1 MAPGGDGLCPQG
13 STPEPGRAG
22 PCPRRGGHRWQV
34 TGFREPAP
42 GPACCGMCPDQSGRS
57 GPPPALLRTWLP
69 APRWALPAPLSRGT
83 DCGDPGRALRM
94 SDGILSKAATMEI
107 PISSN
112 GDTSSLPEDDGLEQ
126 DLQQV
131 MVSGPNLNETS
142 IVSGGYG
149 GTAEGII
156 PTGTIKG
163 PGLHPPTPGP
173 PPGGEEVV
181 RGIAVEKFDI
191 VKKWGINTYK
201 VRVRGHQR
209 AFLLPSHKELLSE
222 WFRGLTGALGP
233 RVPLLQCTKQLLS
246 ERFGRGSRTVDLEL
260 ETQIE
265 LLRETKR
272 KYESVLH
279 LARALTAHLYS
290 LVQTQH
296 ALGDAFADLSQ
307 KSPELQEEFGYNA
320 ETQKLLCKNGE
331 TLLGAVNFFVSS
343 INTLVNKT
351 MEDTLMTVKQY
362 ETARLEY
369 DAYRT
374 DLEELSM
381 GPRDAGAV
389 SRLDAA
395 QSQFQS
401 HKDKYEK
408 LRADVA
414 IKLKFL
420 EENKIKVMHKQLL
433 LFHNAISAYFAGNQQ
448 QLEQTL
454 KQFNIKL
461 KTPGAEKPSWLE
473 EQ

>member
-1 MAPGGDGLCPQG
+1 
-13 STPEPGRAG
+13 
-22 PCPRRGGHRWQV
+22 
-34 TGFREPAP
+34 
-42 GPACCGMCPDQSGRS
+42 
-57 GPPPALLRTWLP
+57 
-69 APRWALPAPLSRGT
+69 
-83 DCGDPGRALRM
+83 M
-94 SDGILSKAATMEI
+94 SDGGLMSKAAATMEI
-107 PISSN
+107 PIHGN
-112 GDTSSLPEDDGLEQ
+112 GDSRRLPEDDGLEQ

-156 PTGTIKG
+156 PTSTIKG
-163 PGLHPPTPGP
+163 TLVPSHPPRGLLISPSPSAASRIASQAAAVSGSSLHQQHPNPAMT
-173 PPGGEEVV
+173 GEEAT

-201 VRVRGHQR
+201 
-209 AFLLPSHKELLSE
+209 
-222 WFRGLTGALGP
+222 
-233 RVPLLQCTKQLLS
+233 CTKQLLS

-265 LLRETKR
+265 LLRDTKR
-272 KYESVLH
+272 KYECVLG
-279 LARALTAHLYS
+279 LARALTNHFYS

-296 ALGDAFADLSQ
+296 ALADAFSDLSQ

-374 DLEELSM
+374 DLEELNM
-381 GPRDAGAV
+381 GPRDAATLC
-389 SRLDAA
+389 RLDAA
-395 QSQFQS
+395 QANFQA
-401 HKDKYEK
+401 HRTKYEK

-414 IKLKFL
+414 VKLKFL
-420 EENKIKVMHKQLL
+420 EENKVKVMHKQLL

-454 KQFNIKL
+454 KQFNVRL
-461 KTPGAEKPSWLE
+461 KSPGADKPSWLE